1 MQIEMITEKLSN
13 GTISYFQV
21 YSKKFPL
28 NLPHLPAGNSEA
40 CHCHCHAFQLSP
52 WPTNDFLINKKMRCF
67 IMYFQDVSGQK
78 CTFDLCPSP
87 LPSLILTSFV
97 YIDGLFFFLRLF
109 YALFCFVF
117 FFFARSPQI
126 LIKPFFNLISS
137 RLGWE

>member
-28 NLPHLPAGNSEA
+28 NLPHLLAGNSEA

-78 CTFDLCPSP
+78 CTFGRCPSP
-87 LPSLILTSFV
+87 LPSSILTPFV
-97 YIDGLFFFLRLF
+97 YIDGFFFF
-109 YALFCFVF
+109 ALVLCFVF
-117 FFFARSPQI
+117 FFV
-126 LIKPFFNLISS
+126 FFFWRDPPKS
-137 RLGWE
+137 

>member
-1 MQIEMITEKLSN
+1 MITEKLSN

-67 IMYFQDVSGQK
+67 NMYFQDVSGQK
-78 CTFDLCPSP
+78 CTFGRCPSP
-87 LPSLILTSFV
+87 LPSLILTSFRV
-97 YIDGLFFFLRLF
+97 HRRFVLLLGLFFFI
-109 YALFCFVF
+109 CFVF
-117 FFFARSPQI
+117 CEIP
-126 LIKPFFNLISS
+126 PNLD
-137 RLGWE
+137 

>member
-1 MQIEMITEKLSN
+1 MITEKLSN

-40 CHCHCHAFQLSP
+40 YHSQCHALQLSP
-52 WPTNDFLINKKMRCF
+52 WPTNNFLINKKMRCF

-78 CTFDLCPSP
+78 YIFGIFPSP
-87 LPSLILTSFV
+87 LPSLILASFV
-97 YIDGLFFFLRLF
+97 YIDGLVFFLRLF
-109 YALFCFVF
+109 YALFFFF
-117 FFFARSPQI
+117 FFFARSPRI

-137 RLGWE
+137 RLG

>member
-78 CTFDLCPSP
+78 CTFGLCPSP
-87 LPSLILTSFV
+87 LPSLILTSFRV
-97 YIDGLFFFLRLF
+97 HRRFVCFLRLF
-109 YALFCFVF
+109 YALFCFVLF
-117 FFFARSPQI
+117 FFFCEIP
-126 LIKPFFNLISS
+126 PNLN
-137 RLGWE
+137 

>member
-78 CTFDLCPSP
+78 CTFGLCPSP

-97 YIDGLFFFLRLF
+97 YIDGLFFFALVLCF
-109 YALFCFVF
+109 VLFCFF
-117 FFFARSPQI
+117 FFSRSPPI
-126 LIKPFFNLISS
+126 LIKPFFYLISS
-137 RLGWE
+137 PLGWE

>member
-1 MQIEMITEKLSN
+1 MVPSRIFRFTA
-13 GTISYFQV
+13 
-21 YSKKFPL
+21 KKFPL

-78 CTFDLCPSP
+78 CTFGLCPSP

-97 YIDGLFFFLRLF
+97 YIDGLFFFFCACFML
-109 YALFCFVF
+109 CFVLF